1 MSKKNEDKQIPLRLS
16 EYLKYISEYDFIKD
30 IDDKLGDKSL
40 FDYQLNAVKNA
51 LKVLRL
57 YQSSDEYS
65 FYESIYKNYDIDK
78 SDINKASFW
87 MATGSGKTIVMVKLI
102 KEIYQAIKDG
112 FIKDKPILILA
123 PTDIILNQIK
133 KELLLN
139 GLDPKELDEKNLA
152 TPSLF
157 KNDVFLFRSD
167 LLDDGENISKS
178 KDGKRKD
185 YNDFLQ
191 DDGWYIFLD
200 EAHRGDN
207 NDSKRKAYIKE
218 LGNGFKEK
226 GFIFNFS
233 ATFTDD
239 VDKLTCAYDYNLS
252 KFNSSGYGK
261 EIVLFD
267 NELKIDEDSE
277 EELRIEQ
284 VLKSFLVFS
293 LVKKSKEL
301 IVDKTLAYHNPLMI
315 VVSDKVNT
323 SDAGIKIY
331 FKAVKKIIENS
342 FDLYALKERLKLE
355 LQGLKTQFSNYTL
368 NSVFIDL
375 INEINENDMKKYVFH
390 DGLVNGLEACK
401 ISKNQK
407 EIVVKSK
414 NSSKP
419 FLLINIGDNK
429 EWKDFLCD
437 DLGVEV
443 GNELSDGYFDKI
455 NEDTS
460 PINIMLGS
468 KVFSEGWDSN
478 RVNEILFLNI
488 GSKNAIKYV
497 TQTIGRGVRI
507 EPKKGGKKRKGNTGI
522 ETLFVMASDSDGVKQ
537 ILSGFKA
544 MQGNAKALVGF
555 QKTNAYKEPK
565 IPVYANLDTRV
576 KLKLSNSDLDNLR
589 KYVNNFDDDVLYFY
603 DDLCDELGVKIIDE
617 IKDDSKSSLFEKG
630 VNTDYFQNNNISVK
644 KIYQTIKS
652 KAKKLEGF
660 KVIDDEIKHFNE
672 FSTTLSEESVKNI
685 NAKIKEVLK
694 NVNKNK
700 KLLEKH
706 KNIEKAYSDEELLEM
721 FASGKIDGKKML
733 ELKNNANL
741 INEVK
746 VILIDEVTEN
756 GYKISAKLQ
765 SHYYLPMIK
774 KENDDKINYCI
785 SVESEIEFLNDLE
798 NNLKNN
804 FADCKTLKNS
814 EWGFS
819 RIVENVDD
827 IYIPYFDTQSQ
838 IYRKFYPDFIFWLKD
853 KASGI
858 ESIYFIDPKG
868 LAHQQNARD
877 KIEGFE
883 SIFSKNGAIH
893 NGIKVYLYYYNNKNP
908 LPSYKDYVKGRVED
922 IFDK

>member
-218 LGNGFKEK
+218 LSNGFKEK

-267 NELKIDEDSE
+267 NELKIDEDGE

-342 FDLYALKERLKLE
+342 FDLYVLKEKLKLE
-355 LQGLKTQFSNYTL
+355 LQGLKTQFSSYTL

-401 ISKNQK
+401 ISKNQR

-443 GNELSDGYFDKI
+443 GNELLDGYFDKI

-507 EPKKGGKKRKGNTGI
+507 EPKKGDKKRKGNAGM
-522 ETLFVMASDSDGVKQ
+522 ETLFVMASDSSGVKQ
-537 ILSGFKA
+537 ILSGFKM

-565 IPVYANLDTRV
+565 IPVYANLDTRA
-576 KLKLSNSDLDNLR
+576 KLKLSNSDLNNLR

-617 IKDDSKSSLFEKG
+617 IKDDGKDSLFEKG
-630 VNTDYFQNNNISVK
+630 VNVDYFQDNKVNIK
-644 KIYQTIKS
+644 KIHQAIKS
-652 KAKKLEGF
+652 KAKKLDGF
-660 KVIDDEIKHFNE
+660 KVVDDEIKHFNE
-672 FSTTLSEESVKNI
+672 FSANLSDDIVKSI
-685 NAKIKEVLK
+685 NSKIKEILK
-694 NVNKNK
+694 SVGK
-700 KLLEKH
+700 KV
-706 KNIEKAYSDEELLEM
+706 YSDDELKEKFNKGEINLDEFMLEIKNNS
-721 FASGKIDGKKML
+721 AKID
-733 ELKNNANL
+733 E
-741 INEVK
+741 I
-746 VILIDEVTEN
+746 TEN
-756 GYKISAKLQ
+756 DYIISTKLQ

-838 IYRKFYPDFIFWLKD
+838 IYRKFYPDFIFWLKN
-853 KASGI
+853 KTSGV

-868 LAHQQNARD
+868 LAYQQNAID
-877 KIEGFE
+877 KICGFE
-883 SIFSKNGAIH
+883 SIFSKNGATH
-893 NGIKVYLYYYNNKNP
+893 NSIKVYLYYYNNKDT
-908 LPSYKDYVKGRVED
+908 LPSYEDYVKGSIVD
-922 IFDK
+922 IFYF

>member
-16 EYLKYISEYDFIKD
+16 EYLKYIDEYDFIKD

-57 YQSSDEYS
+57 YQSSDGYS
-65 FYESIYKNYDIDK
+65 FYEGIYKNYGIDK

-112 FIKDKPILILA
+112 FIKDKPMLILA

-167 LLDDGENISKS
+167 LLDDGENVSKS
-178 KDGKRKD
+178 NDGKRKD

-200 EAHRGDN
+200 EAHRGN

-218 LGNGFKEK
+218 LSNGFKEK

-252 KFNSSGYGK
+252 KFNLSGYGK

-267 NELKIDEDSE
+267 NELKIDKDSE
-277 EELRIEQ
+277 EELRLEH

-301 IVDKTLAYHNPLMI
+301 IKDKTLTYHNPLMI
-315 VVSDKVNT
+315 VVSDKVDT

-342 FDLYALKERLKLE
+342 FDLYALKEKLKLE
-355 LQGLKTQFSNYTL
+355 LQGLKTQFSSCTL
-368 NSVFIDL
+368 SSVFIDL
-375 INEINENDMKKYVFH
+375 INEIDENDMKKYVFH

-401 ISKNQK
+401 ISKNQR

-437 DLGVEV
+437 DLGIEV

-455 NEDTS
+455 NEDIS

-488 GSKNAIKYV
+488 GSKDAIKYV

-507 EPKKGGKKRKGNTGI
+507 EPKKGDKKRKENTGI
-522 ETLFVMASDSDGVKQ
+522 ETLFVMASDSSGVKQ
-537 ILSGFKA
+537 ILSGFKM

-565 IPVYANLDTRV
+565 IPIYTNLDTRA
-576 KLKLSNSDLDNLR
+576 KLKLSNNDLDILR
-589 KYVNNFDDDVLYFY
+589 KYVNDFDNDVLYFY

-617 IKDDSKSSLFEKG
+617 IKDESKNELFERG
-630 VNTDYFQNNNISVK
+630 VSVNYFQNDKVNLK

-660 KVIDDEIKHFNE
+660 KVVDDEIKHFNE
-672 FSTTLSEESVKNI
+672 FSAILSDDIVKSI
-685 NAKIKEVLK
+685 NSKIKEVLK
-694 NVNKNK
+694 SVGK
-700 KLLEKH
+700 KV
-706 KNIEKAYSDEELLEM
+706 YSDDELKEKFNKGEINLDELM
-721 FASGKIDGKKML
+721 
-733 ELKNNANL
+733 ELKNTKPL
-741 INEVK
+741 NELASK
-746 VILIDEVTEN
+746 DDYL
-756 GYKISAKLQ
+756 ISAKLQ

-774 KENDDKINYCI
+774 KENDDKISYCI
-785 SVESEIEFLNDLE
+785 SVKSEIEFLNDLE
-798 NNLKNN
+798 INLV
-804 FADCKTLKNS
+804 DCKVLKNS

-853 KASGI
+853 KISGI

-868 LAHQQNARD
+868 LTRGQNPID
-877 KIEGFE
+877 KIKGFE
-883 SIFSKNGAIH
+883 SIFNKNGATH
-893 NGIKVYLYYYNNKNP
+893 NDIKVYLYYYNNKDT
-908 LPSYKDYVKGRVED
+908 LPSYEDYVKGNILDV
-922 IFDK
+922 FC

>member
-65 FYESIYKNYDIDK
+65 FYESIYENYGIDK

-112 FIKDKPILILA
+112 FIKDKPMLILA

-167 LLDDGENISKS
+167 LLDDGENVSKS
-178 KDGKRKD
+178 NDGKRKD

-207 NDSKRKAYIKE
+207 NDSKRKAYIKK
-218 LGNGFKEK
+218 LSNGFKEK

-239 VDKLTCAYDYNLS
+239 VDMLTCAYDYNLS

-355 LQGLKTQFSNYTL
+355 LQGLKTQFSSYTL

-401 ISKNQK
+401 ISKNQR

-429 EWKDFLCD
+429 GWKDFLCD

-443 GNELSDGYFDKI
+443 GNELLDGYFDKI

-507 EPKKGGKKRKGNTGI
+507 EPKKGVKKRVGNVGI
-522 ETLFVMASDSDGVKQ
+522 ETLFVMASDSNGVKQ

-565 IPVYANLDTRV
+565 IPVYANLDTRA

-617 IKDDSKSSLFEKG
+617 IKDDGKDSLFEKG
-630 VNTDYFQNNNISVK
+630 VNVDYFQNNKVNLK

-672 FSTTLSEESVKNI
+672 FSANLSDDIVKSI
-685 NAKIKEVLK
+685 NSKIKEILK
-694 NVNKNK
+694 SVGK
-700 KLLEKH
+700 KV
-706 KNIEKAYSDEELLEM
+706 YSDDELKEKFNKGEINLDEFMLEIKNNS
-721 FASGKIDGKKML
+721 AKID
-733 ELKNNANL
+733 E
-741 INEVK
+741 I
-746 VILIDEVTEN
+746 TEN
-756 GYKISAKLQ
+756 DYIISTKLQ

-819 RIVENVDD
+819 RIVENLDD

-868 LAHQQNARD
+868 LAHQQNAID
-877 KIEGFE
+877 KICGFE

-893 NGIKVYLYYYNNKNP
+893 NGIKVHLYYYNNKNP
-908 LPSYKDYVKGRVED
+908 LPSYKDYVKGRVGD